1 MAFEG
6 GHKKHGGRKKGT
18 PNKITKE
25 IRAVLKNYVAEELT
39 NLPSIVDSLEQEKR
53 LEILLK
59 LLPYVLPKVNSVNP
73 SHDEP
78 ISFP

>member
-1 MAFEG
+1 
-6 GHKKHGGRKKGT
+6 
-18 PNKITKE
+18 
-25 IRAVLKNYVAEELT
+25 LT